1 MTAPRLSDPPARQIL
16 GVEQIDD
23 LGAAIIAL
31 TRELWVVVD
40 RVTMLETLLA
50 RHGIPIAELDTLQ
63 PDEATAALLA
73 TKRERLIGTMVAALQ
88 GER

>member
-1 MTAPRLSDPPARQIL
+1 MTTGRLSDPPVRQIL

-23 LGAAIIAL
+23 LGAALIAL
-31 TRELWVVVD
+31 TRELWVVID
-40 RVTMLETLLA
+40 RMTMLETLLA
-50 RHGIPIAELDTLQ
+50 RHGIPVAELDVLQ

-73 TKRERLIGTMVAALQ
+73 KRREKLIGTVVAALQ